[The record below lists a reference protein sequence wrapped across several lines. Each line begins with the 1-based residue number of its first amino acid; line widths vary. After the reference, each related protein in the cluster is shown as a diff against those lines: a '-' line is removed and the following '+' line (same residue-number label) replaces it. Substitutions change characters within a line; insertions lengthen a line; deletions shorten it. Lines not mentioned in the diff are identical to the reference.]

1 MSLCRRL
8 ICDLANFA
16 RWRSIGI
23 GDRGMGVL
31 DDEAPLGAPRVLEW
45 ALLRPDLRAVSL
57 SSGCL
62 KPLQPLDVQCQT
74 HQVPLALDLVQAAQA
89 ESAEAEHFLDPP
101 VDLFDFAAWR
111 DRAVSFEAMAAY
123 APQAYAVTAPGVV
136 RQESVMEIAGDFW
149 AITGASAAFGRL
161 FASGDRDSLVVTFD
175 SFDQILS
182 GDSRWLGRTLNLDG
196 RSFNIAGILEPDYR
210 LVLLAV
216 RGDTPEPRLYISI
229 QPAPSRPGPMMV
241 RLVDGI
247 PVMSGSV
254 IARIREGVT
263 VTQAEA
269 EIDAI
274 HAATVI
280 DSPARMGDDSVVR
293 IVTLHD
299 RWLGGARRALAVL
312 GGAAAFVLLVA
323 VANAANLW
331 LARHDVRRRE
341 VAVRMAVGAN
351 RMHVIRQYLT
361 ESIILGLAG
370 GAVGL
375 VLASSAIVAIQR
387 WWISAVPGLQSVTV
401 DGWVIR
407 YTLALSVVTGIVCGG
422 LERDR
427 QQRFDHRHGDLYR
440 DCPRPGGRVSETQRG
455 DHAQRGIE
463 SSLTDESR
471 DEGAA
476 AGRRLF
482 GLNR

>member
-1 MSLCRRL
+1 
-8 ICDLANFA
+8 
-16 RWRSIGI
+16 
-23 GDRGMGVL
+23 
-31 DDEAPLGAPRVLEW
+31 
-45 ALLRPDLRAVSL
+45 
-57 SSGCL
+57 
-62 KPLQPLDVQCQT
+62 
-74 HQVPLALDLVQAAQA
+74 
-89 ESAEAEHFLDPP
+89 
-101 VDLFDFAAWR
+101 
-111 DRAVSFEAMAAY
+111 
-123 APQAYAVTAPGVV
+123 
-136 RQESVMEIAGDFW
+136 MEIAGDFW

-196 RSFNIAGILEPDYR
+196 RSFNIAGIPESDYR
-210 LVLLAV
+210 LLLLAV

-241 RLVDGI
+241 RLADRI

-299 RWLGGARRALAVL
+299 RWLGGARRALVVL

-370 GAVGL
+370 GTVGL

-401 DGWVIR
+401 DGWVIG

-427 QQRFDHRHGDLYR
+427 QQRLAGLSHGFSSRRAGDAVR
-440 DCPRPGGRVSETQRG
+440 ARRAPGGR
-455 DHAQRGIE
+455 
-463 SSLTDESR
+463 
-471 DEGAA
+471 
-476 AGRRLF
+476 RR
-482 GLNR
+482 RT